1 MKIFHIAE
9 IQSAY
14 HCVNCVRNR
23 SFSGLYFHSFGLN
36 MERQASYLSIISPN
50 AEKYGPEKLLI
61 RTNFTQCIVYIFK
74 MALNLF
80 TKFGHSDHN
89 FKKNI
94 VTQMCL
100 KSETSAHAHLAITS
114 LYILFT
120 NFLTW
125 YQFETYIKPHDEPF
139 WGYKGYDVII
149 LVHGIT
155 SRLLLRDS
163 NYIVTKFW

>member
-1 MKIFHIAE
+1 
-9 IQSAY
+9 
-14 HCVNCVRNR
+14 
-23 SFSGLYFHSFGLN
+23 

-120 NFLTW
+120 NFLT
-125 YQFETYIKPHDEPF
+125 
-139 WGYKGYDVII
+139 
-149 LVHGIT
+149 
-155 SRLLLRDS
+155 
-163 NYIVTKFW
+163 

>member
-1 MKIFHIAE
+1 
-9 IQSAY
+9 
-14 HCVNCVRNR
+14 
-23 SFSGLYFHSFGLN
+23 
-36 MERQASYLSIISPN
+36 
-50 AEKYGPEKLLI
+50 
-61 RTNFTQCIVYIFK
+61 
-74 MALNLF
+74 
-80 TKFGHSDHN
+80 
-89 FKKNI
+89 
-94 VTQMCL
+94 MCL

-114 LYILFT
+114 LCILFT